1 MGIKVYLVKRPTK
14 ERKKNGQHKH
24 LWAIRWLDPTTGKYC
39 CEATGTAD
47 RVQADSL
54 AKVKWAELNGLT
66 PPEAEP
72 EPVAEPAALPT
83 WSDCRNALQRAM
95 EADNLRP
102 SYVADALI
110 ALDVLQRTFPE
121 LASPALVTSDL
132 ANEYKRRRCET
143 IKRPATDDSPAEYLS
158 PWSIRGDLS
167 TLKAIFGKWL
177 RDECGLI
184 GSNPFEKVKPP
195 RCDEPE
201 IRIVSAAETADLFA
215 WLAERWHKWP
225 LPQTYLEIA
234 SLLGWRATEI
244 ASIREEDILPDGFV
258 RVLAESSKTRKTKMG
273 WLPEKLHS
281 SLRECVADGWAFGR
295 FSDDLRRRLIL
306 LQRRHHA
313 ARVGDF
319 TPERLVGWLQDELQ
333 RFHDH
338 RASEAA
344 KAEQAAPERFTL
356 HDFRRTA
363 ITGLQMAG
371 VTEKEASIMVGATP
385 EVMRKHYEKL
395 DQQAIARR
403 SVARRLGIVAEEQ
416 PPQSLRA
423 IDAR

>member
-1 MGIKVYLVKRPTK
+1 MAIKVYIVKRRLR
-14 ERKKNGQHKH
+14 ERRKNGQHKH
-24 LWAIRWLDPTTGKYC
+24 VWALRWQDPLTGKFP
-39 CEATGTAD
+39 CESTGTAD
-47 RVQADSL
+47 KVQAESL
-54 AKVKWAELNGLT
+54 AKIKWAELNGLT
-66 PPEAEP
+66 PPEPDVEP
-72 EPVAEPAALPT
+72 IPEPAALPT
-83 WSDCRNALQRAM
+83 WDDCRNALQRAM

-110 ALDVLQRTFPE
+110 ALDVLKRTFPE
-121 LASPALVTSDL
+121 LASPALVTSDM
-132 ANEYKRRRCET
+132 ANEYKRRRSET
-143 IKRPATDDSPAEYLS
+143 KKPGSAEGAAEFLS

-167 TLKAIFGKWL
+167 TLRAIFGKWL
-177 RDECGLI
+177 RDECGLLA
-184 GSNPFEKVKPP
+184 SNPFEKVRPP
-195 RCDEPE
+195 KCDDPDV
-201 IRIVSAAETADLFA
+201 RIVSAAETVGLFA

-234 SLLGWRATEI
+234 ALLGWRATEI

-258 RVLAESSKTRKTKMG
+258 RVIAGTSKTRKQKIG
-273 WLPEKLHS
+273 WLPEKLHKA
-281 SLRECVADGWAFGR
+281 LRECVADGWAFGR

-306 LQRRHHA
+306 GQRRHHA

-338 RASEAA
+338 LADEAG
-344 KAEQAAPERFTL
+344 KAEKPAPERFTL

-371 VTEKEASIMVGATP
+371 VTEKEASVMVGATP

-403 SVARRLGIVAEEQ
+403 SVGLRLGIVADEQ
-416 PPQSLRA
+416 SPQSLRA
-423 IDAR
+423 GCAQ